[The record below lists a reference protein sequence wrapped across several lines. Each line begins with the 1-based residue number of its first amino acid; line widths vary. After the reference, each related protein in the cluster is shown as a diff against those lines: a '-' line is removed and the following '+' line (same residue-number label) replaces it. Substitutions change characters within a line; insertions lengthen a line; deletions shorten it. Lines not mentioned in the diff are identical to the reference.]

1 MRWSAT
7 PEDLV
12 RAVRAAG
19 VGDERVL
26 AAFGEVPRA
35 RFVPAE
41 HRAEAYEDRPLPI
54 GHGQVTTQPSLS
66 AAMIEA
72 LRLTGDEHVLEVG
85 TGYGFQTALLSRL
98 AARVVSVDLWPEMVE
113 RVRARLGGLGVTNVV
128 LRVGDGTL
136 GAPDEAP
143 FDAVLVSAAHP
154 RVPPPLVGQLAVG
167 GRLVQPIGPGGDED
181 VVLFERAERGL
192 ERRAS
197 VIRARFVR
205 LHGEH
210 GYPLPEGWEGP

>member
-1 MRWSAT
+1 MLWSAA

-12 RAVRAAG
+12 RAVRAQG
-19 VGDERVL
+19 VHDERVL

-35 RFVPAE
+35 RFVPAA
-41 HRAEAYEDRPLPI
+41 HRAQAYEDRPLPI

-72 LRLTGDEHVLEVG
+72 LRLTGDERVLEVG
-85 TGYGFQTALLSRL
+85 TGYGFQTALLARL
-98 AARVVSVDLWPEMVE
+98 SARVVSVDLWPEMVE
-113 RVRARLGGLGVTNVV
+113 RVRTRLEGLGVTNVV
-128 LRVGDGTL
+128 PRVGDGTL

-154 RVPPPLVGQLAVG
+154 RVPPPLVEQLATG
-167 GRLVQPIGPGGDED
+167 GRLVQPIGTGGDED
-181 VVLFERAERGL
+181 VVLFVRTERGL

-210 GYPLPEGWEGP
+210 GYPLPEGWADA